1 MKRTKASANP
11 PPLEDGDSIRKRI
24 LGAAFK
30 SFVEKGYAGT
40 STLEIATRAKVSK
53 RDLYASVGNK
63 QAMLVAGI
71 TARTAKMQ
79 LRPEL
84 PVPRSRQ
91 ELASILNSYATR
103 LMAEVSHPTVIA
115 TFRLAIA
122 EATRSPEIAQALEA
136 AGRNP
141 TRGTLTDLF
150 ASAQTARLI
159 GAGDPSEMATQ
170 YLGLLWED
178 LMVSLLLG
186 SARTP
191 KAEQI
196 KRRAGKATTAFLQ
209 LHALAS

>member
-1 MKRTKASANP
+1 M
-11 PPLEDGDSIRKRI
+11 RKRI

-30 SFVEKGYAGT
+30 SFVENGYADT

-71 TARTAKMQ
+71 TDRTTKMQ

-84 PVPRSRQ
+84 AIPRSRQ
-91 ELASILNSYATR
+91 QLASILNSYATR
-103 LMAEVSHPTVIA
+103 LMTEVSHPTVIA

-122 EATRSPEIAQALEA
+122 EASRSPEIAQALEA
-136 AGRNP
+136 AGRSP
-141 TRGTLTDLF
+141 SRATLTDLF
-150 ASAQTARLI
+150 ARAQTARLI
-159 GAGDPSEMATQ
+159 GAGDPSDMATQ

-186 SARTP
+186 LASTP
-191 KAEQI
+191 KAEEI